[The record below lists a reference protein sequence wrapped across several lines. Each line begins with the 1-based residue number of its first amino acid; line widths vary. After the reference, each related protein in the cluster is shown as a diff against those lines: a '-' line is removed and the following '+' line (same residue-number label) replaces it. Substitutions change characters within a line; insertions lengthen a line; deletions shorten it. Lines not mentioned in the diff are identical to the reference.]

1 MLGGNKN
8 YEKRGK
14 AAQSKGVGCTGRT
27 RVGRILSRM
36 ARVD

>member
-1 MLGGNKN
+1 MRKE
-8 YEKRGK
+8 EK
-14 AAQSKGVGCTGRT
+14 QSRVRGVGCTVRT